1 MEEKE
6 QKRGRGGRGL
16 LIKLGPEGCHCISPP
31 APESLPAVWLQAT
44 SERQRLQVSLL
55 PSQLGALAPW
65 LLEGSEAPDAVIRQ
79 QGLNVLVT
87 ALLRGVGHSAADAV
101 AVFLSPMTAFRDE
114 QGNQERY
121 KNYTCPK

>member
-6 QKRGRGGRGL
+6 QKEGEGGGRGL
-16 LIKLGPEGCHCISPP
+16 LIKLGPKGCHCISPP
-31 APESLPAVWLQAT
+31 APERLPAVWLQAT

-65 LLEGSEAPDAVIRQ
+65 LLEGSEAPDTAIGQ

-87 ALLRGVGHSAADAV
+87 ALLRSVGHSAADAV

-114 QGNQERY
+114 
-121 KNYTCPK
+121 